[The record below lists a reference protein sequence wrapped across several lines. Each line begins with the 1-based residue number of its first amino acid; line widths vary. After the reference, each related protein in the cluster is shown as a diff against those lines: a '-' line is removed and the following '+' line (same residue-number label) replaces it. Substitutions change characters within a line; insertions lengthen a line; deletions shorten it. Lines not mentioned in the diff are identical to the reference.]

1 MLDAEKQTGAEKEI
15 HSLYRLFDLLYQ
27 IERRLHS
34 DKRLSGEKLV
44 SEGRAFGD

>member
-1 MLDAEKQTGAEKEI
+1 MRDVEKQTEVEKEI

-34 DKRLSGEKLV
+34 DERLSGEKQ
-44 SEGRAFGD
+44 DKYD